1 MAKQVIEVR
10 INAIKQFVIDDE
22 DFNITSDTNFWYNED
37 THKIYV
43 ANLEDKTG
51 RELKDLKD
59 KEYYEGWVKDWDWLE
74 SKGDE

>member
-43 ANLEDKTG
+43 ANPEDKTG

>member
-22 DFNITSDTNFWYNED
+22 DFDITSDTNFWYDED

-43 ANLEDKTG
+43 ANPEDKTG
-51 RELKDLKD
+51 RELEDIKG

>member
-10 INAIKQFVIDDE
+10 SNAIKQFVIDDE
-22 DFNITSDTNFWYNED
+22 DFNITSDTNFWYNEE

-43 ANLEDKTG
+43 ANPEDKTG